1 MQFNELFSDLTSKFF
16 LAMGGYI
23 AFVIQQDGWITAPEN
38 ETTMFWIESVGF
50 VVHSWFVKEYSILS
64 FSHMSSKFPWNI
76 ISNMVFCNIISNMVF
91 CCVIAAFA
99 GKIFS
104 GISLQVWLV
113 LSGQGFL
120 SSLCIY
126 SGRYKA
132 IKA

>member
-1 MQFNELFSDLTSKFF
+1 MQFNELFSDLTCKFF

-23 AFVIQQDGWITAPEN
+23 AFVIQQDGWITALEN

-91 CCVIAAFA
+91 CCVIAAFE
-99 GKIFS
+99 GKMFS
-104 GISLQVWLV
+104 GNFFAGLVGAEWAGLFIFFMYIQWQV
-113 LSGQGFL
+113 
-120 SSLCIY
+120 
-126 SGRYKA
+126 
-132 IKA
+132 